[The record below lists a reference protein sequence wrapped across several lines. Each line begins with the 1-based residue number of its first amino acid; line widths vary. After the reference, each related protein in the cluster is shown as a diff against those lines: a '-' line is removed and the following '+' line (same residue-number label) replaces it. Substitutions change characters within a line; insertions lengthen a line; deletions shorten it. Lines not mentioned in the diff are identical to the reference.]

1 MTYPPRRI
9 VLVTLTPYTLYLIP
23 YLILPMN
30 THIKNGTPITHKTI
44 PILHVIKSLGRGGA
58 EMLLPETLSKHD
70 KKRYEFHYIYFIPW
84 KYQMVEAIEKEGGRV
99 TCLSAKDNIRI
110 LLKAR
115 QMANYVRKHKIQLIH
130 CHLPWAGIV
139 GRLVGKMTGVPVVYT
154 EHNKWERYHKLTYY
168 LNKLSFPNQEKVI
181 AVSEDVANS
190 IRKSYH
196 KDKPEVRVVSN
207 GINTEKYS
215 TANKMSSNIR
225 RELNIPDHF
234 KVIGTTCVFRKQKR
248 LDVWLD
254 IAQELH
260 QRHPETFFIIVGD
273 GVLKKE
279 IHAKAQS
286 LMMENYLH
294 FSGLQA
300 ETRPYLRAMDIFMMS
315 SEFEGLPI
323 ALLEAMSMGCTPA
336 CTAAGGIPELV
347 KDNQNGILVP
357 VEKPM
362 LMVNRLSEYLQE
374 PGRLKILGGSARETV
389 INSFSMQKMVNE
401 LETIYDE
408 ILN

>member
-1 MTYPPRRI
+1 
-9 VLVTLTPYTLYLIP
+9 
-23 YLILPMN
+23 MN
-30 THIKNGTPITHKTI
+30 NFAKNGNAITGKSI
-44 PILHVIKSLGRGGA
+44 PVLHIIKSLGRGGA
-58 EMLLPETLSKHD
+58 EMLLPETLNKHD
-70 KKRYEFHYIYFIPW
+70 KNRYQFHYIYFIPW

-99 TCLSAKDNIRI
+99 TCLSANNNIRI

-115 QMANYVRKHKIQLIH
+115 EMASYVKKNNIQLIH

-139 GRLVGKMTGVPVVYT
+139 GRIVGRMTGVPVVYT

-190 IRKSYH
+190 IRKRYH
-196 KDKPEVRVVSN
+196 KRKPEVRVVSN

-215 TANKMSSNIR
+215 TVHVMSRDIR
-225 RELNIPDHF
+225 KELNIPDHY

-254 IAQELH
+254 IAKELH
-260 QRHPETFFIIVGD
+260 EKHPETFFIVVGD
-273 GVLKKE
+273 GVLRKE
-279 IHAKAQS
+279 IHDKARA
-286 LMMENYLH
+286 LNMDKYLH
-294 FSGLQA
+294 FAGLQS

-357 VEKPM
+357 VENPM
-362 LMVNRLSEYLQE
+362 LLVNRLSEYLKQPE
-374 PGRLKILGGSARETV
+374 RLKVLAASARETV
-389 INSFSMQKMVNE
+389 ITSFSMQKMVSE

-408 ILN
+408 VLN